1 MPNSAT
7 LEVQAAAVE
16 GGRALQEMLSTMNK
30 QEVIAALRTDL
41 ARVAAERL
49 FAANDPAIAAARS
62 ALKRFQSARMA
73 RTHADL
79 LASRDTHDAARFFL
93 DDLYGPQDLT
103 RRDADLERIV
113 SAMERMLPL
122 SALRTVAE
130 AIALDALSESLDA
143 AMAER
148 LGCEFSEDNY
158 IAAYRAVSA
167 PADRARQ
174 IDQVESVGNSLC
186 DLVCIPLIN
195 GTLKLMRG
203 PARLAKLGEL
213 QNFLERGFNAF
224 KSMED
229 SRAFVEKIVLR
240 ERRIMENLYAG
251 RPQPFAVD
259 QLAGTD
265 TA

>member
-1 MPNSAT
+1 MKGIQT
-7 LEVQAAAVE
+7 LQ
-16 GGRALQEMLSTMNK
+16 QMLSIMNK
-30 QEVIAALRTDL
+30 QEVVAALRTDL
-41 ARVAAERL
+41 ARAAAERL
-49 FAANDPAIAAARS
+49 LAAKDPAIAAARS
-62 ALKRFQSARMA
+62 ALKRFQSDRMV

-79 LASRDTHDAARFFL
+79 LASKDTHDAARFFL

-103 RRDADLERIV
+103 RRDADLERII
-113 SAMERMLPL
+113 SAMERLLPL

-148 LGCEFSEDNY
+148 LGYKFSESDY
-158 IAAYRAVSA
+158 VVAYRAVSA

-186 DLVCIPLIN
+186 DLVCVPLIS
-195 GTLKLMRG
+195 GTLKMMRG

-224 KSMED
+224 KSMENP
-229 SRAFVEKIVLR
+229 RAFVEKIVQR